1 MNPVSEQAWLLPSDP
16 TAAARARELTAAECR
31 ALPHEQ
37 LDVALLLVSELVGN
51 AVRHGAGTVVL
62 HVVRDDQTLHVEVQD
77 ESPDM
82 PVMVDARSWTEM
94 ESGAGLRLV
103 DALSNEWGVRSRG
116 DELPGKRVWF
126 TLRGTS

>member
-1 MNPVSEQAWLLPSDP
+1 VESWRLRSDP
-16 TAAARARELTAAECR
+16 PAAARARELIAAECCD
-31 ALPHEQ
+31 LPHEQ

-62 HVVRDDQTLHVEVQD
+62 HVVRDDHTLHVEVQD

-82 PVMVDARSWTEM
+82 PVMVEARSWTEM

-103 DALSNEWGVRSRG
+103 DALSSEWGIRSRG

-126 TLRGTS
+126 ALGGTS